1 MSLVLNT
8 NVASLNAQRHVS
20 ASKSAMETSLER
32 LSSGKRVN
40 SAKDDA
46 AGLAIAER
54 MTAQARGMAVAYRN
68 ANDGIS
74 LSQTAEGALGVVGD
88 HVQRM
93 RELAVQSSNATN
105 TDAQDRVALNQEYQ
119 ALASEVGRVLTQTGF
134 NGKFVLGANAGAQA
148 FQVGAN
154 AGETVTITT
163 TNLTT
168 DASVTAVLAG
178 GASAAIDTAANASTA
193 ITALDATL
201 DKINSERAVYGA
213 AQSRFE
219 GISSVLQAS
228 RENQLAAAS
237 RIMDADYAQETAN
250 MTKNQIMQQAGIAM
264 LSQANQ
270 MPNNILSLLR

>member
-1 MSLVLNT
+1 MALVLNT
-8 NVASLNAQRHVS
+8 NVASLNSQRHVG

-46 AGLAIAER
+46 AGLAIAQR

-74 LSQTAEGALGVVGD
+74 LSQTAEGALGVIGD

-105 TDAQDRVALNQEYQ
+105 TDGEDRVALNQEYQ
-119 ALASEVGRVLTQTGF
+119 ALASEVSRVLDQTAF
-134 NGKFVLGANAGAQA
+134 NGKFVLAGDAGAQN

-163 TNLTT
+163 TDLTG
-168 DASVTAVLAG
+168 DAAITAILTG
-178 GASAAIDTAANASTA
+178 GASAAIDTAGSASTA
-193 ITALDATL
+193 ITALDGAL
-201 DKINSERAVYGA
+201 NKINSERAVYGA

-219 GISSVLQAS
+219 GISTVLQAS

>member
-1 MSLVLNT
+1 MALILNT
-8 NVASLNAQRHVS
+8 NVSSLNSQRHVS
-20 ASKSAMETSLER
+20 ASKTAMETSLER

-46 AGLAIAER
+46 AGLSIAQR

-74 LSQTAEGALGVVGD
+74 LAQTAEGALGVLGD
-88 HVQRM
+88 HMQRM

-119 ALASEVGRVLTQTGF
+119 ALASEVSRVITQTSF
-134 NGKFVLGANAGAQA
+134 NGKFILGADAGAQA

-163 TNLTT
+163 ANLST
-168 DASVTAVLAG
+168 DAAITPILSG
-178 GASAAIDTAANASTA
+178 GASASIATAANASTA
-193 ITALDATL
+193 ITAVDAAINKL
-201 DKINSERAVYGA
+201 NSERAVYGA

-219 GISSVLQAS
+219 GISTVLQAS

-237 RIMDADYAQETAN
+237 RIMDADYAQETSN
-250 MTKNQIMQQAGIAM
+250 LTKNQIMQQAGIAM

>member
-1 MSLVLNT
+1 MALTLNT

-20 ASKSAMETSLER
+20 QTNSALNTALER
-32 LSSGKRVN
+32 LSSGKRIN

-54 MTAQARGMAVAYRN
+54 MNAQARGMAVAQRN

-74 LSQTAEGALGVVGD
+74 LSQTAEGALGVVSD

-119 ALASEVGRVLTQTGF
+119 ALANEVSRVLTQTSF
-134 NGKFVLGANAGAQA
+134 NGKYILGADAGAQA

-154 AGETVTITT
+154 AGETVSITT

-168 DASVTAVLAG
+168 DTAITPVLTG
-178 GASAAIDTAANASTA
+178 GASDAIDTAANASTA
-193 ITALDATL
+193 ITALDATINKL
-201 DKINSERAVYGA
+201 NSERSTYGA

-219 GISSVLQAS
+219 GITSVLQSS

-237 RIMDADYAQETAN
+237 RITDADYAEETS
-250 MTKNQIMQQAGIAM
+250 KLSKSQVMQQAGIAM

-270 MPNNILSLLR
+270 LPQSILSLLR

>member
-119 ALASEVGRVLTQTGF
+119 ALASEVGRVLTQTSF